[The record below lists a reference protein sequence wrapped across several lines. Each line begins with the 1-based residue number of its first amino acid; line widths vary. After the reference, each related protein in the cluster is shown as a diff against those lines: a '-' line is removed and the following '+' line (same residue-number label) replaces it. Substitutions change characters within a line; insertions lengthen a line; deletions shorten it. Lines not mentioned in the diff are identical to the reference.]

1 MNCVIVCLPLFLSHS
16 LAIWSATC
24 AEGNQTC
31 SQLHQLT
38 HAPQQKA
45 DNLVCTHLKK
55 LRKLIR
61 NKSMELDEYDQGED
75 LVSEGRKSAFKGF
88 YR

>member
-1 MNCVIVCLPLFLSHS
+1 MLTIAPTH
-16 LAIWSATC
+16 
-24 AEGNQTC
+24 
-31 SQLHQLT
+31 T

-45 DNLVCTHLKK
+45 GNLVCTHLKK

-75 LVSEGRKSAFKGF
+75 LVREGRKSAFKGF

>member
-1 MNCVIVCLPLFLSHS
+1 MLTIAPTH
-16 LAIWSATC
+16 
-24 AEGNQTC
+24 
-31 SQLHQLT
+31 T

-45 DNLVCTHLKK
+45 GNLVCTHLKK

-75 LVSEGRKSAFKGF
+75 LVREGSRLLRAFIASELSYRKK
-88 YR
+88 